1 MSSESKKS
9 SCSENMM
16 LFDRIRELENQ
27 VMVLTRQHEKDM
39 RTIKAVTKS
48 YTELLEAFESRY
60 LKRKLAESNKSV
72 EMPLSKLE
80 EEQTKE
86 NDINIKGDKEEKVES
101 LSMTLP
107 QSESRDIESMSRERD
122 LPPRSYAK
130 EAARRSSSS
139 IEKKKKDRT
148 AFKCIEVVRNKEERS
163 CLPGH
168 VCIECD
174 RYYAELER
182 QGILLDAASR
192 AEMLQRCSRHK
203 AKWEPP
209 ATPEGY
215 WDLSVHTPA
224 AWK

>member
-1 MSSESKKS
+1 
-9 SCSENMM
+9 MM

-48 YTELLEAFESRY
+48 YTELLEAFESRH

-72 EMPLSKLE
+72 EMPLNKL

-86 NDINIKGDKEEKVES
+86 NDSNIKGDNEEKVEA

-107 QSESRDIESMSRERD
+107 QSESRD

-139 IEKKKKDRT
+139 IEKKKKKDRT

-168 VCIECD
+168 VCIGCD
-174 RYYAELER
+174 KYYAELER

>member
-1 MSSESKKS
+1 
-9 SCSENMM
+9 MM

-48 YTELLEAFESRY
+48 YTELLEAFESRH

-72 EMPLSKLE
+72 EMPLNKL

-86 NDINIKGDKEEKVES
+86 NDSNIKGDNEEKVEA

-107 QSESRDIESMSRERD
+107 QSESRD

-139 IEKKKKDRT
+139 IEKKKKKDRT

-174 RYYAELER
+174 KYYAELER